1 MGAVAIETDAAGR
14 AKLSQD
20 AWAAPR
26 RWQMIELT
34 NTGQLRME
42 GAALHHCVASD
53 GDRCYRGMSRIWSLR
68 LRRSEKVHHVLT
80 FEDDAK
86 RRVVVQACDWANRA
100 ASGKPLRLLPHW
112 AARERLQLAI

>member
-1 MGAVAIETDAAGR
+1 MLLEELG
-14 AKLSQD
+14 QD
-20 AWAAPR
+20 ASVAPR
-26 RWQMIELT
+26 RWQVIEVT
-34 NTGQLRME
+34 NAQLRME

-68 LRRSEKVHHVLT
+68 LRRREKVHHVLS
-80 FEDDAK
+80 FEVDPK
-86 RRVVVQACDWANRA
+86 RRVVVQACGWANRA